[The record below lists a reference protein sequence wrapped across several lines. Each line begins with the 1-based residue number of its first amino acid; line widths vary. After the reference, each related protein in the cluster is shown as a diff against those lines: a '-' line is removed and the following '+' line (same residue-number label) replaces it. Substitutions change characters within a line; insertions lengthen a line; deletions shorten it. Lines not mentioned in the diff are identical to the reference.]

1 MLEEGIYLSVFIAL
15 SWSLSGIIVKW
26 FSSKHGNA
34 IAALAIALGNLMIIG
49 AAAAVIGNFSISAN
63 NIMFSLLAGITNG
76 IGYMLFFFSLSRQ
89 QASNT
94 YATIEI
100 QVALIVAYSVAFL
113 GERLSALA
121 VAGGV
126 LILFGILAV
135 SVEKKKFNKALVPAI
150 AANVFWA
157 LGWILLINPISST
170 KNVLLPIWISFTAA
184 AAIILVAMLRS
195 TSSHKSARKVTAKD
209 ALGGLSAGL
218 LSGLGNALYGVVIVI
233 KELAIGTLLSNGS
246 PAIIAILA
254 HFIYHDKLTKPQ
266 VIGIIAIVV
275 GGLLIGI

>member
-15 SWSLSGIIVKW
+15 SWSFSGIIVKW

-34 IAALAIALGNLMIIG
+34 IAALAIVLGNLMIIG
-49 AAAAVIGNFSISAN
+49 VAAAAIGNFGISAN

-121 VAGGV
+121 VAGGA

-135 SVEKKKFNKALVPAI
+135 SVEKKKFNKALAPAV

-157 LGWILLINPISST
+157 LGWILL
-170 KNVLLPIWISFTAA
+170 
-184 AAIILVAMLRS
+184 
-195 TSSHKSARKVTAKD
+195 
-209 ALGGLSAGL
+209 
-218 LSGLGNALYGVVIVI
+218 
-233 KELAIGTLLSNGS
+233 
-246 PAIIAILA
+246 
-254 HFIYHDKLTKPQ
+254 
-266 VIGIIAIVV
+266 
-275 GGLLIGI
+275 